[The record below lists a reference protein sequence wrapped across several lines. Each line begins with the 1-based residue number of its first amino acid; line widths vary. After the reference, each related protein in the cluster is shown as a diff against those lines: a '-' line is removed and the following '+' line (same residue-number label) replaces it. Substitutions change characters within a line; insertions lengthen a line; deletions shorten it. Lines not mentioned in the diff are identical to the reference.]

1 MTIND
6 GARLSV
12 SVEDLPSL
20 VGATFGPSEWR
31 VISQDEVNR
40 FADLSEDRNPIHID
54 PVAAAAT
61 PFGTTIAH
69 GYFTLSLVVP
79 MMAEVFEV
87 TDISM
92 GINYGV
98 NKLRF
103 PAPVPVGSR
112 VRVSGVVESVSE
124 VPGGFQVEPTVTF
137 EIEGGTK
144 PVCVAEMVLRYYR

>member
-1 MTIND
+1 MTAAHN
-6 GARLSV
+6 RLST
-12 SVEDLPSL
+12 SIEDLPSI
-20 VGATFGPSEWR
+20 VGASFGPSEWR
-31 VISQDEVNR
+31 VITQDEVNQ
-40 FADLSEDRNPIHID
+40 FAELSEDRNPIHID
-54 PVAAAAT
+54 PAAAAQT
-61 PFGTTIAH
+61 PFGTTIVH

-79 MMAEVFEV
+79 MMAEVFDV

-112 VRVSGVVESVSE
+112 VRVSGVVNAVTE
-124 VPGGFQVEPTVTF
+124 VPGGYQIEPTVTF
-137 EIEGGTK
+137 EVEGGAK

>member
-1 MTIND
+1 MSAASN
-6 GARLSV
+6 RLVTSI
-12 SVEDLPSL
+12 EDLPSI
-20 VGATFGPSEWR
+20 VGASFGPSEWR
-31 VISQDEVNR
+31 VITQDEVNQ
-40 FADLSEDRNPIHID
+40 FAELSEDRNPIHID
-54 PVAAAAT
+54 PAAAAAT
-61 PFGTTIAH
+61 PFGTTIVH

-79 MMAEVFEV
+79 MMAEVFDV

-112 VRVSGVVESVSE
+112 VRVSGVVTAVSE
-124 VPGGFQVEPTVTF
+124 VPGGYQIEPTVTF
-137 EIEGGTK
+137 EVEGGTK